1 MTTTVDTLDELR
13 ALVGSELGTSQ
24 WIEVDQARIDT
35 FAKATDDH
43 QWIHTDPQRAKSGP
57 FGTTIAHGYLTLALV
72 IPLWTELL
80 EVRSV
85 TTKVNYGL
93 DKVRFPAPV
102 PVGSKVRAKARLTAF
117 DDVPGGAQV
126 TVDVVIERDG
136 SEKPVCIAKPIF
148 RFYE

>member
-1 MTTTVDTLDELR
+1 MTTTVDTLDDLR

-43 QWIHTDPQRAKSGP
+43 QWIHTDPERARSGP
-57 FGTTIAHGYLTLALV
+57 FGMTIAHGYLTLALV
-72 IPLWTELL
+72 IPLWSDLL

-102 PVGSKVRAKARLTAF
+102 PVGSKVRAKARLAAF
-117 DDVPGGAQV
+117 DDVPGGAQI

-136 SEKPVCIAKPIF
+136 SDKPVCVAKPIF
-148 RFYE
+148 RFFE

>member
-1 MTTTVDTLDELR
+1 MTTTVDTLDDLR

-43 QWIHTDPQRAKSGP
+43 QWIHTDPERAKSGP

-72 IPLWTELL
+72 IPLWTDLL

-102 PVGSKVRAKARLTAF
+102 PVGSKVRAKARLAAF
-117 DDVPGGAQV
+117 DDVPGGAQI

-148 RFYE
+148 RFFE

>member
-1 MTTTVDTLDELR
+1 MTTTLDTLDELR
-13 ALVGSELGTSQ
+13 AFVGTELGTSR
-24 WIEVDQARIDT
+24 WIEVDQNRIDT

-43 QWIHTDPQRAKSGP
+43 QWIHTDPGRAKSGP

-93 DKVRFPAPV
+93 EKVRFPAPV
-102 PVGSKVRAKARLTAF
+102 PVGSKVRAKAQLAAVE
-117 DDVPGGAQV
+117 DVPGGAQI

>member
-1 MTTTVDTLDELR
+1 MTTTVDTLDDLR

-35 FAKATDDH
+35 FATATNDH
-43 QWIHTDPQRAKSGP
+43 QWIHTDPERARTGP
-57 FGTTIAHGYLTLALV
+57 FGTTIAHGYLTLALM
-72 IPLWTELL
+72 IPLWSDLL

-102 PVGSKVRAKARLTAF
+102 PVGSKVRAKARLATF
-117 DDVPGGAQV
+117 DDVPGGAQI

-136 SEKPVCIAKPIF
+136 STKPVCIAKPIF
-148 RFYE
+148 RFFE

>member
-1 MTTTVDTLDELR
+1 MTTTVDTLNDLR

-35 FAKATDDH
+35 FAKASEDH
-43 QWIHTDPQRAKSGP
+43 QWIHTDPERARSGP

-72 IPLWTELL
+72 IPLWSDLL

-102 PVGSKVRAKARLTAF
+102 PVGSKVRAKARLAAF
-117 DDVPGGAQV
+117 EDVPGGAQIA
-126 TVDVVIERDG
+126 VDVVIERDG

-148 RFYE
+148 RFFE

>member
-1 MTTTVDTLDELR
+1 MTTSLDTLDELR
-13 ALVGSELGTSQ
+13 AFVGKELGTSK
-24 WIEVDQARIDT
+24 WIEVDQNRIDT
-35 FAKATDDH
+35 FAKATGDH
-43 QWIHTDPQRAKSGP
+43 QWIHTDPGRAKSGP

-93 DKVRFPAPV
+93 EKVRFPAPV
-102 PVGSKVRAKARLTAF
+102 PVGSKVRAKAQLVAV

-136 SEKPVCIAKPIF
+136 SDKPVCIAKPIF